1 LQYILTD
8 TYKMN
13 NIGIVV
19 FPGTNCDRD
28 VHSVLTRVLN
38 INAEL
43 VWHTKSVAKYDAIII
58 PGGFSYGD
66 RLRAGVI
73 ASRSPIIAEIKRM
86 AGDGL
91 PVLGICNGFQIL
103 IECGLL
109 PGALVTNS
117 ALSFICRWT
126 SVEVLSIRTPFTCQF
141 QKNQKIRIPIAHGEG
156 RYLANTQ
163 IMKELINKNRIIL
176 RYHEDD
182 PNGSSGLI
190 AGVSNEE
197 GNVLGIMPHPER
209 ASETI
214 LVPDRS
220 SNEAVTI
227 FHSLLAYLS
236 KKFEYY

>member
-1 LQYILTD
+1 
-8 TYKMN
+8 MN

-117 ALSFICRWT
+117 AQALYAGGPRW
-126 SVEVLSIRTPFTCQF
+126 
-141 QKNQKIRIPIAHGEG
+141 
-156 RYLANTQ
+156 
-163 IMKELINKNRIIL
+163 
-176 RYHEDD
+176 
-182 PNGSSGLI
+182 
-190 AGVSNEE
+190 
-197 GNVLGIMPHPER
+197 
-209 ASETI
+209 
-214 LVPDRS
+214 RS
-220 SNEAVTI
+220 
-227 FHSLLAYLS
+227 
-236 KKFEYY
+236 